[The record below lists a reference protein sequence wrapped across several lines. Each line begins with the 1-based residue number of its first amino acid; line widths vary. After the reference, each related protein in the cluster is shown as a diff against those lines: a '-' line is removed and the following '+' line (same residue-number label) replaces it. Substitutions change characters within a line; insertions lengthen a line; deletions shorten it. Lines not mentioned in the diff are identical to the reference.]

1 MQDFRKVSAADSTS
15 RVSRTPRS
23 SPRQVAPGLALI
35 FDLDGVVVDSM
46 PVHEIAWRQYLESL
60 GIRDEALLAR
70 MHGRRNDDIVLD
82 FLGPAADP
90 QSVREHGSAKER
102 LYRELMRHRLQDHMV
117 PGVRRF
123 LEQAVHKRDPAAQK
137 RDVEQKGDAARK
149 CDTPLGLASNAE
161 RPNID
166 FVLDG
171 ADLRPY
177 FRVIVDGSQVQ
188 FPKPAPDIYL
198 LAARELGVEPCN
210 CIVFEDS
217 PVGIAAARAAGAR
230 VVGLLTRERA
240 LHNVALSISDFFD
253 PRLERWLSSQQPE

>member
-1 MQDFRKVSAADSTS
+1 MQDFRKDAPADFI
-15 RVSRTPRS
+15 SRTSPASNSRRLNS
-23 SPRQVAPGLALI
+23 SPIAPGLALI

-60 GIRDEALLAR
+60 GIRDEELVAR

-82 FLGPAADP
+82 FLGPAADQ

-102 LYRELMRHRLQDHMV
+102 LYRELMRDRLQDHMV

-123 LEQAVHKRDPAAQK
+123 LQEAVGA
-137 RDVEQKGDAARK
+137 
-149 CDTPLGLASNAE
+149 PLGLASNAE

-171 ADLRPY
+171 ADLRRY
-177 FRVIVDGSQVQ
+177 FQVIVDGSQVE
-188 FPKPAPDIYL
+188 FPKPAPDIYVL
-198 LAARELGVEPCN
+198 VARELGVEPRN

-217 PVGIAAARAAGAR
+217 PVGVAAARAAGAR
-230 VVGLLTRERA
+230 VVGLLTRESA
-240 LHNVALSISDFFD
+240 LDNVAFSVPDFLD
-253 PRLERWLSSQQPE
+253 PRLQRWLSSQQAE